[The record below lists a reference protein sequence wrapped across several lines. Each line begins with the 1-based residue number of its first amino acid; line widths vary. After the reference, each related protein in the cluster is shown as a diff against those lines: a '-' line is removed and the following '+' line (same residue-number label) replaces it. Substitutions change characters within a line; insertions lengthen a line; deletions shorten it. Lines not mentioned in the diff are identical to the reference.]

1 MNLHTLLFTIAQD
14 ALWSGVAAL
23 GFAMLF
29 NVPRR
34 ALWGCLIAGAVGHAV
49 RTTLMQYGVSIELA
63 TLAGATVI
71 GFLSVWL
78 SQRFNIP
85 SSIYGI
91 TGVIPMVPGKFAYST
106 MIGLLRVAEAGADTP
121 PDVLL
126 DMSVNAIKTALLLGA
141 LALGV
146 AAPRLLF
153 GRRDRIPGN

>member
-1 MNLHTLLFTIAQD
+1 MSLLDLTLIIVQD

-34 ALWGCLIAGAVGHAV
+34 ALWGCLLAGAIGHAV
-49 RTTLMQYGVSIELA
+49 RTTLMQSDVSIELA

-106 MIGLLRVAEAGADTP
+106 MIGLLRVAEAGVDTP

-153 GRRDRIPGN
+153 RRHQQLPHP